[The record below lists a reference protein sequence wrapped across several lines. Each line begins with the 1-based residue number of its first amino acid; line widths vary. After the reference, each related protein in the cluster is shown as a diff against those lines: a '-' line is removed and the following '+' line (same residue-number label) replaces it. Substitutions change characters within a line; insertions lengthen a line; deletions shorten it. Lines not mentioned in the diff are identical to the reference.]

1 MEAALLFLTRTLF
14 DLYLLT
20 FLLRFILQWIR
31 GDFYN
36 PFAQF
41 ILRVTNPLVIPARRV
56 IPAAGGVD
64 LATLVVMLVLQLA
77 ATYLLLMIV
86 GLPADIWT
94 LVQLAALRLVSLLL
108 WLYFVTILLQ
118 VILSWIS
125 PGGYS
130 PIYAMLSTITG
141 PLLRPVQ
148 RIVPPIAG
156 LDLSPLIV
164 LIVLQALLIALPLPG
179 FLR

>member
-20 FLLRFILQWIR
+20 FLLRFILQWVR
-31 GDFYN
+31 SDFYN

-41 ILRVTNPLVIPARRV
+41 VLRVTNPLVIPARRV

-64 LATLVVMLVLQLA
+64 LATLVVIILLQLA
-77 ATYLLLMIV
+77 ATYALHLIV
-86 GLPADIWT
+86 GLSPDAVT
-94 LVQLAALRLVSLLL
+94 LIQRSALRLVSLLL
-108 WLYFVTILLQ
+108 WLYFASILLY
-118 VILSWIS
+118 VILSWVA
-125 PGGYS
+125 PGGQS
-130 PIYAMLSTITG
+130 PINAMLYTINA
-141 PLLRPVQ
+141 PLLRPV
-148 RIVPPIAG
+148 RKVIPPIAG

-164 LIVLQALLIALPLPG
+164 LIVLQALLIALPLPP